1 MYTRNIYLNKI
12 RPFLGKPVIKVI
24 TGMRRVGKSCL
35 LRQVIDL
42 LQEDGISPERILRI
56 DKESLDFEHI
66 KTYDDLNRTALAA
79 FSGKEAPCYLVV
91 DEVQEIEEWER
102 AIISLAARGDID
114 ILISGSNA
122 HLLSSELA
130 TLISGRYIEIPVYSL
145 GFAEHLQFSEQNH
158 THRQEEFSNFLRMGG
173 MPATYHFERD
183 EELIHQYIGSVYN
196 TILLKDIVKRHA
208 IRNVSLLENIAR
220 YLFDNIGNTM
230 SAKRIADYLKAQRLR
245 VGVDTVQNYLGYF
258 TEALLAHKALRYDMK
273 GKRHLELHEKY
284 YLNDIGIRHALLG
297 YREADIGGILENIVF
312 LELKRRGYSVSV
324 GKLGDREVDF
334 IATRQNEKIYI
345 QVAYLLASP
354 ETIEREFGVL
364 KSIPDNYPK
373 YVLSLDTLFGENFDG
388 IQRINLIDFLL
399 SEI

>member
-1 MYTRNIYLNKI
+1 
-12 RPFLGKPVIKVI
+12 
-24 TGMRRVGKSCL
+24 
-35 LRQVIDL
+35 
-42 LQEDGISPERILRI
+42 
-56 DKESLDFEHI
+56 
-66 KTYDDLNRTALAA
+66 
-79 FSGKEAPCYLVV
+79 
-91 DEVQEIEEWER
+91 
-102 AIISLAARGDID
+102 
-114 ILISGSNA
+114 
-122 HLLSSELA
+122 
-130 TLISGRYIEIPVYSL
+130 
-145 GFAEHLQFSEQNH
+145 
-158 THRQEEFSNFLRMGG
+158 
-173 MPATYHFERD
+173 
-183 EELIHQYIGSVYN
+183 
-196 TILLKDIVKRHA
+196 
-208 IRNVSLLENIAR
+208 
-220 YLFDNIGNTM
+220 
-230 SAKRIADYLKAQRLR
+230 
-245 VGVDTVQNYLGYF
+245 
-258 TEALLAHKALRYDMK
+258 MK